1 MCLKLLNTSD
11 LQRNEPLVRVTI
23 IIIVV
28 VAVVVPGGGGEREE
42 KRENG
47 ESQQRQRLCPKAA
60 SVSCL
65 VWSICLRQTTVRE
78 H

>member
-28 VAVVVPGGGGEREE
+28 VAVVVPGGGGERGGKGGKEG
-42 KRENG
+42 KWREPT
-47 ESQQRQRLCPKAA
+47 E
-60 SVSCL
+60 
-65 VWSICLRQTTVRE
+65 TTVVS
-78 H
+78 